1 MTQRS
6 ITDFFSDQFT
16 TEQTQNKLDIRN
28 SPSINITRVLAT
40 SIAEPKPYHSLV
52 AFEEMSN
59 GKYKPIFS
67 DTQTG
72 YELRAIAPSPD
83 DITKD
88 KFVKLVVPTLEIA
101 KKLQFRG
108 LYNLK
113 NPKGKKAYK
122 SFDVLEI
129 YAEDVEPVR
138 IQSTTNGGQ

>member
-6 ITDFFSDQFT
+6 ITDFFSNQST

-28 SPSINITRVLAT
+28 SASINITRVLAT

-72 YELRAIAPSPD
+72 Y
-83 DITKD
+83 D

-129 YAEDVEPVR
+129 YAEDVEPIR
-138 IQSTTNGGQ
+138 IQSTTNEGQ